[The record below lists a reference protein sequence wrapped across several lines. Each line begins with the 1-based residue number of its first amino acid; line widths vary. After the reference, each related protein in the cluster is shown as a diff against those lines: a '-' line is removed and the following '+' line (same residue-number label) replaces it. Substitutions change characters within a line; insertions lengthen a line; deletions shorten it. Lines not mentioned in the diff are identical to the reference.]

1 MAFRRLT
8 KKLLQRID
16 SGVRVC
22 ARRGTHRPT
31 VAVVLEHRETGRFL
45 IVAGKTDPDGSYNP
59 GIVKGGIQKKERVL
73 VAAVR
78 EVGEEV
84 GIKKSQLSFKKY
96 GGAYSVA
103 SVKKKEGFSKKFYY
117 VFYAQYEG
125 PENLFYNAEELSG
138 CCWVPPEDMETH
150 LCCLK
155 DARPEKHKVLLKIFA
170 DLRKNKKKQKPRP

>member
-31 VAVVLEHRETGRFL
+31 VAVVLEHLVTRKFL
-45 IVAGKTDPDGSYNP
+45 IVAGKTDSDGSYNP

-73 VAAVR
+73 VAAAR
-78 EVGEEV
+78 EISEEV
-84 GIKKSQLSFKKY
+84 GIKKSQLSFRKY

-103 SVKKKEGFSKKFYY
+103 SVKKKEGFSKKLYY
-117 VFYAQYEG
+117 VFYAQYDG
-125 PENLFYNAEELSG
+125 PEGVTHNAEELSG
-138 CCWVPPEDMETH
+138 CCWVPPEDIETH
-150 LCCLK
+150 LSCLK
-155 DARPEKHKVLLKIFA
+155 EVRPEKYEVLLKIFS
-170 DLRKNKKKQKPRP
+170 DLRRKKQKPCL